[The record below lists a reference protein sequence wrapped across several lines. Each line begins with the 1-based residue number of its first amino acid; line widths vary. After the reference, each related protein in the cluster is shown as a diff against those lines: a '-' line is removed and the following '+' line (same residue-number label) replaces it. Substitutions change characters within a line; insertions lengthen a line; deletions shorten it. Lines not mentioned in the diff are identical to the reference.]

1 MRRAARRLMACLSVA
16 AITGLI
22 GGMLTRPSGAQSEL
36 MNTVGFPYAAFDS
49 MPHTDVQ
56 IPGAVI
62 HVAFGPG
69 TIALPQA
76 RVVAWIRQ
84 SAHAVSTYYGH
95 FPVKSLRLLIVPVE
109 GSSGID
115 GGTTWAY
122 RGAATRIIYGADS
135 SEDDLRQDWV
145 LVHEM
150 VHQALPD
157 LDERYN
163 WLSEG
168 LAVYIEP
175 VARVQA
181 GDLQAREIWFAM
193 RRDMPKGMPRSGDR
207 GLDHTFTWGRTYWGG
222 AMFCLLADIEIR
234 KQTGNRL
241 GLQDA
246 MKGVLAKGNHEE
258 NWTIEEVLQTADE
271 AVGLRVM
278 RDLYDKMKARPVR
291 PDMNVL
297 WRDLGVD
304 VQGNTVELDN
314 TAPLAREREAVTR
327 QHNS

>member
-1 MRRAARRLMACLSVA
+1 MRRAARRLMAGLSMAAMVGLVA
-16 AITGLI
+16 GAFI
-22 GGMLTRPSGAQSEL
+22 RPSGAQSEL
-36 MNTVGFPYAAFDS
+36 MNTIGFPYAAFDA

-56 IPGAVI
+56 IPGAVVR
-62 HVAFGPG
+62 VAFGPG
-69 TIALPQA
+69 TIALPRA
-76 RVVAWIRQ
+76 RVLAWVRQ
-84 SAHAVSTYYGH
+84 SAHAVSTYYGR
-95 FPVKSLRLLIVPVE
+95 FPVRSLRLLIMPTE
-109 GSSGID
+109 GAGID
-115 GGTTWAY
+115 GGTTWGY

-157 LDERYN
+157 LAERYN

-175 VARVQA
+175 IARVQA
-181 GDLQAREIWFAM
+181 GDLQARAIWAAM
-193 RRDMPKGMPRSGDR
+193 QRDMPKGLPRSGDR
-207 GLDHTFTWGRTYWGG
+207 GLDHTPTWGRTYWGG

-258 NWTIEEVLQTADE
+258 DWTIDEVLEVADE
-271 AVGLRVM
+271 AVGLHVM

-291 PDMNVL
+291 TDMNVL

-304 VQGNTVELDN
+304 ARSGTVELDN
-314 TAPLAREREAVTR
+314 SAPLAREREAVTR